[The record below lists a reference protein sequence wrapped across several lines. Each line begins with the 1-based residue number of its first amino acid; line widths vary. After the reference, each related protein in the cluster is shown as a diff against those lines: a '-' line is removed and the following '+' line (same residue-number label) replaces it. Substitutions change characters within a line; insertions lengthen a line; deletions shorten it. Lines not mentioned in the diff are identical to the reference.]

1 MSNLLTSEDG
11 TPHFPLFWSL
21 EPRRV
26 PGFDYDD
33 LTFDEKIDVAFL
45 RNSAPLDCGFLL
57 ENEDLPDRLR
67 QILDKMPPKATMPRT
82 LVNEKAMRRWL
93 KEAGGEPDGQ
103 GAGATSHP
111 QPDVSI
117 SERRKKQRLD
127 TQGEQQSKMKTKQD
141 DPTTTTI
148 PNQPTQQPATKP
160 NPVLTQ
166 TGAHPSSGAQGQTS
180 SSSLPPLGDKWW
192 TLFNNFEGPEG
203 SAVNSIFDR
212 RFDVKRIVSREF
224 SKKGDRTRV
233 NKVGMRNVGKH
244 LMTMGVQ
251 AAFLGHCFDSG
262 MNSADKELKDRALK
276 IKELTAKLQ
285 ALESSAQTISSL
297 KQSISEYEN
306 KLTSAENAKKIA
318 EDEKK
323 TAEKKNDDL
332 NTKFLDV
339 TTEQSQLKKD
349 LAAAVSEKKKA
360 CEDVLLMSEQRGQ
373 LEADLKALQAEI
385 AIQHARGFRKAIE
398 QVKVLNPVVNVEG
411 VGVFKK
417 IVDGKIVDESEDEDE

>member
-1 MSNLLTSEDG
+1 M
-11 TPHFPLFWSL
+11 
-21 EPRRV
+21 RV
-26 PGFDYDD
+26 PGFNYDD

-67 QILDKMPPKATMPRT
+67 QILDKMPPKATVPRT

-148 PNQPTQQPATKP
+148 PNQPTQQPATNP

-203 SAVNSIFDR
+203 SAVNSIFDH
-212 RFDVKRIVSREF
+212 RFDVERIVSREF
-224 SKKGDRTRV
+224 SKKEDRTR
-233 NKVGMRNVGKH
+233 
-244 LMTMGVQ
+244 
-251 AAFLGHCFDSG
+251 
-262 MNSADKELKDRALK
+262 
-276 IKELTAKLQ
+276 

-297 KQSISEYEN
+297 KQSISEDEN

-323 TAEKKNDDL
+323 TAEKKYDDL

-360 CEDVLLMSEQRGQ
+360 CEDVLLMSEQKGQ

-417 IVDGKIVDESEDEDE
+417 IVDGNIVDESEDEDE

>member
-67 QILDKMPPKATMPRT
+67 QILDKMPPKATVPRT

-111 QPDVSI
+111 QADVST

-127 TQGEQQSKMKTKQD
+127 AQGEQQSKLKTKQD
-141 DPTTTTI
+141 DPTTTAI
-148 PNQPTQQPATKP
+148 PNQSTQQPITKP

-212 RFDVKRIVSREF
+212 RFDVERIVSREF
-224 SKKGDRTRV
+224 SKKEDRTRV

-262 MNSADKELKDRALK
+262 MNSTDKELKDRALK

-323 TAEKKNDDL
+323 TAEKRYDDL
-332 NTKFLDV
+332 NTKYLDV
-339 TTEQSQLKKD
+339 TTE
-349 LAAAVSEKKKA
+349 
-360 CEDVLLMSEQRGQ
+360 
-373 LEADLKALQAEI
+373 
-385 AIQHARGFRKAIE
+385 
-398 QVKVLNPVVNVEG
+398 
-411 VGVFKK
+411 
-417 IVDGKIVDESEDEDE
+417 

>member
-67 QILDKMPPKATMPRT
+67 QILDKMPPKATVPRT

-111 QPDVSI
+111 QPDVST

-127 TQGEQQSKMKTKQD
+127 TQGEQQSKLKTKQD

-148 PNQPTQQPATKP
+148 PNQSTQQPITTP

-166 TGAHPSSGAQGQTS
+166 TGAYPSSRAQ
-180 SSSLPPLGDKWW
+180 
-192 TLFNNFEGPEG
+192 GPEG
-203 SAVNSIFDR
+203 SAMNSIFDR
-212 RFDVKRIVSREF
+212 RFDVERIVYREF
-224 SKKGDRTRV
+224 SKKEDRTRV

-262 MNSADKELKDRALK
+262 MNSANKELKDRALK

-306 KLTSAENAKKIA
+306 KLTSAENAKKIV

-323 TAEKKNDDL
+323 TAKKKYDDL
-332 NTKFLDV
+332 NTQYLDV

-349 LAAAVSEKKKA
+349 LAAAISEKNKA
-360 CEDVLLMSEQRGQ
+360 CEDVLLMSEQKGQ

-417 IVDGKIVDESEDEDE
+417 IVNGKIVDESEDEDE